1 MPFKKHQCYFEQ
13 VKLLE
18 AEVFQ
23 DDRGYFK
30 ESFKQSD
37 FESFGIYDTWVQDN
51 ISSSSKGVLRGLHF
65 QDAPYEQSKLVQ
77 ALEGKIWDVVVDIRK
92 GSHSYLRWYGV
103 ELSQDN
109 HRILYVPKGFAHGFL
124 VLSKS
129 AKIMY
134 KCSGEYIPKSEGS
147 LAWNDPLIDIDWPVK
162 DPILSKKDASV
173 PFLNAADL

>member
-1 MPFKKHQCYFEQ
+1 MPFTKCQCSLEE

-18 AEVFQ
+18 AKVFN

-51 ISSSSKGVLRGLHF
+51 ISSSSRGVLRGLHY
-65 QDAPYEQSKLVQ
+65 QNPPYEQAKLVQ
-77 ALEGKIWDVVVDIRK
+77 ALEGKIWDVAVDIRK
-92 GSHSYLRWYGV
+92 GSATYLKWFAA

-109 HRILYVPKGFAHGFL
+109 HRMLYVPKGFAHGFV
-124 VLSKS
+124 VLSKT

-134 KCSGEYIPKSEGS
+134 KCSGEYDPKSEGS
-147 LAWNDPLIDIDWPVK
+147 LAWNDPLINIDWPIN
-162 DPILSKKDASV
+162 DPILSGKDANI
-173 PFLNAADL
+173 PFLNPADL